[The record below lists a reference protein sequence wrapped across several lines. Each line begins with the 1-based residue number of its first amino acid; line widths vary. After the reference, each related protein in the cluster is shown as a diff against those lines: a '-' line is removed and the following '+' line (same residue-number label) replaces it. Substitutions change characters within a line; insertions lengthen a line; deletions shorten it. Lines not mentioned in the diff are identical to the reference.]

1 MKMLNSKSG
10 SAPAKSPKFSP
21 SDFAAVIAHLPE
33 GCPLVGGQA
42 VAWWAARYGLTGQG
56 GEPITSGD
64 IDFWGGREDL
74 TQLARA
80 LRRKPI
86 YPNEYEM
93 TLWVGAVELNI
104 KGEKTVAEFLH
115 SIPGLDTPY
124 PEKASVTQTYREQ
137 AVEKEFPV
145 LSPVSLV
152 LTKLHALRR
161 FDQKDRKDELHLKV
175 CLKSSRLF
183 IAELLAGQDARPA
196 LRECERLIAAH
207 QSKPYRKL
215 EKQGQF
221 NLLDSIPIARI
232 KRAADSPD
240 QPPDNR
246 QRLRNFI
253 NLRWEQVRE
262 KNLSPD

>member
-1 MKMLNSKSG
+1 M
-10 SAPAKSPKFSP
+10 
-21 SDFAAVIAHLPE
+21 
-33 GCPLVGGQA
+33 
-42 VAWWAARYGLTGQG
+42 AWWAARYRLTGKG
-56 GEPITSGD
+56 GEPITSSD

-74 TQLARA
+74 AQLARA

-93 TLWVGAVELNI
+93 TVWAGAVELNI
-104 KGEKTVAEFLH
+104 KGEKTLAEFLH

-124 PEKASVTQTYREQ
+124 PEKASVTQTYRAK
-137 AVEKEFPV
+137 AVEKKFQA

-161 FDQKDRKDELHLKV
+161 FGQKDRNDELHLKV

-196 LRECERLIAAH
+196 LRECERLIAAD

-215 EKQGQF
+215 EKEGQF
-221 NLLDSIPIARI
+221 NLLDAVPIAEI
-232 KRAADSPD
+232 QRAADRPD

-262 KNLSPD
+262 RIRRRISKGG